1 MYRIF
6 TLFLLVAC
14 LSGCFGSGGGGGGG
28 SNNGVPDTNADL
40 FDLSLSAGP
49 LDQVFQ
55 ANQLRYTAT
64 VGFLA
69 ASTTV
74 TPTTDAA
81 SATVTVNGVVV
92 VSGTASGLIALDEG
106 PNEISVT
113 VTAEDG
119 ITTKIYTIGVT
130 RELADEFAQQ
140 AYLNAFNAEDND
152 QFGFSISLS
161 DDTLAVGAVGK
172 NSDINNDIDIGAV
185 YVFTRDIDG
194 LWSQQAYLKASNA
207 EDNDQFGFSVALSG
221 DTLAVGAVGKN
232 SIDNIKP
239 DIGAV
244 YVFTRDIDGNWTQQ
258 ALLRASNAEVN
269 DQFGFSISLSNDTLA
284 VGAVGKDIDA
294 GAVYVFTRDN
304 AGDWRQ
310 QDFISAFNAE
320 DNDQFGFSISLSS
333 DTLAVGAVGK
343 NSGVNNDID
352 VGAVYVFI
360 RENDG
365 VWRQQDFIS
374 ASNAE
379 DNDQF
384 GFSIS
389 LSSDTLAVGAVG
401 KNIDAGAVYVFTRD
415 NVGDWRQQDFIR
427 AFNAEAGDL
436 FGGAVALAGDT
447 LAVGAVGKNSIDNI
461 KPDIGAVYVFIRDN
475 EGEWGQQDFIRASN
489 AEDNDQFGFPVSLSG
504 DTLAV
509 GAVGKNIDAGAV
521 YVFQ

>member
-1 MYRIF
+1 MYRMF

-343 NSGVNNDID
+343 N
-352 VGAVYVFI
+352 
-360 RENDG
+360 
-365 VWRQQDFIS
+365 
-374 ASNAE
+374 
-379 DNDQF
+379 
-384 GFSIS
+384 
-389 LSSDTLAVGAVG
+389 
-401 KNIDAGAVYVFTRD
+401 IDAGAVYVFSRD
-415 NVGDWRQQDFIR
+415 NVGDWRQQDFIS
-427 AFNAEAGDL
+427 ATNAEAGDL